1 MFGDYIGR
9 GSAGGVFTSPTDPN
23 QVIKIMNLN
32 SRVEMVRHMNRLQL
46 QFFEELEAQQKQGVK
61 TPGLPNISYTFTG
74 EMNPAIM
81 EQMRNSILDRNLVYP
96 EDEYLS
102 ALDYSG
108 KVMLEIAQQEAIQM
122 DLVHPVKALQVKMDK
137 AHHPKYVANVMA
149 QVVKH
154 PLMTCLTT
162 LEKKECLKL
171 KRLLINRQ
179 QKISLNSKPNVVI
192 NAKSVLTWQK
202 KPKTNVK

>member
-1 MFGDYIGR
+1 MECLLMAD
-9 GSAGGVFTSPTDPN
+9 
-23 QVIKIMNLN
+23 LN
-32 SRVEMVRHMNRLQL
+32 KDKVAKAE
-46 QFFEELEAQQKQGVK
+46 
-61 TPGLPNISYTFTG
+61 
-74 EMNPAIM
+74 
-81 EQMRNSILDRNLVYP
+81 NLVKEKVKANLVAKVENAQLVMAQVWAQAP
-96 EDEYLS
+96 AQTMVAKAMVLIQEILE
-102 ALDYSG
+102 